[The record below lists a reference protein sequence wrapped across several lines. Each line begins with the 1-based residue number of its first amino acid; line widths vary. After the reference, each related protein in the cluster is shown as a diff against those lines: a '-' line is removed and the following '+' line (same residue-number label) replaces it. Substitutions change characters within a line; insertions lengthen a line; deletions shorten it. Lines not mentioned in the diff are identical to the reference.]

1 MERTRPIA
9 AGVACAADGTDA
21 DGIHRVGFKSVDI
34 EGGVGEIV
42 YAVANGELPC
52 RLAAAPC
59 PVDGGAVGGDVAEP
73 DIAHTAAHRL
83 VADGDVVDG
92 GSPIGQRGSVGTDG
106 DILPVAVVV
115 LERDFIPVPY
125 ANGGV
130 DEDGVDRLEG
140 VDVVRV
146 GHHAHNEHRVVIA
159 GRRPRPEVEIQCV
172 DGVCIDIYRRQ
183 DDGLVVAE
191 IGACRDTE
199 AQSPVARVGA
209 GRDDGVGV
217 LEGDIVEMVP
227 AMYIGRH

>member
-34 EGGVGEIV
+34 KQGVGEIV
-42 YAVANGELPC
+42 YAVAYREFPR

-59 PVDGGAVGGDVAEP
+59 PVDGGTVGGDVAEF
-73 DIAHTAAHRL
+73 DIVHTAAHRL
-83 VADGDVVDG
+83 VAKRDVVDG
-92 GSPIGQRGSVGTDG
+92 GSPIGQRGSVGADG

-130 DEDGVDRLEG
+130 DKDGVYRLEG
-140 VDVVRV
+140 VDVVWI
-146 GHHAHNEHRVVIA
+146 GHHTHKEYWVVITC
-159 GRRPRPEVEIQCV
+159 RRPRPEVEIQCV
-172 DGVCIDIYRRQ
+172 DWVHIGIYRRK

-191 IGACRDTE
+191 MGGYGDAE
-199 AQSPVARVGA
+199 AQSPVTCVGA
-209 GRDDGVGV
+209 
-217 LEGDIVEMVP
+217 
-227 AMYIGRH
+227 